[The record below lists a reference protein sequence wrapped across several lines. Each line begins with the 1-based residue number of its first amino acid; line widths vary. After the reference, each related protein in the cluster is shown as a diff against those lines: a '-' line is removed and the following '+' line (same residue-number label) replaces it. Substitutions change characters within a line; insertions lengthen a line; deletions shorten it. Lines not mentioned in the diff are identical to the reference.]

1 MKITEKA
8 QAHYDLHIAMLQIIT
23 DVSNLLNDVQ
33 IHNIEY
39 EKKNNMAIDID
50 SWLAQQPSD
59 FYENAV
65 KVMKLADKMN
75 EID

>member
-50 SWLAQQPSD
+50 S
-59 FYENAV
+59 
-65 KVMKLADKMN
+65 
-75 EID
+75 